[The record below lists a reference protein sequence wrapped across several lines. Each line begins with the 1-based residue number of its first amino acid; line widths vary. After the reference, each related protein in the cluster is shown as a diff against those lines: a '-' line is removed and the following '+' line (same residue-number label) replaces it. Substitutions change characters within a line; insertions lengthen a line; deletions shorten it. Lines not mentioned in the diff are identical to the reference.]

1 MNRKGWTYK
10 KLREVCDLITDGSH
24 NPPKGVE
31 HSSYRMISS
40 QNVFD
45 DMLVADDSNIRFL
58 SEEDYER
65 ENKRTR
71 LSENVVLLTIVGAIG
86 RSCVLKESDKYLT
99 LQRSVAAL
107 HPSSSIESRY
117 LMHCLIGYRKVL
129 ENEAHG
135 AAQKGIYLKQLS
147 SLEIPLPPKDTQ
159 VKIVSEL
166 DSLKDSITL
175 LQKQLT
181 DLDELAMSIFY
192 DMFGDPLL
200 NPMAWPI
207 KKIGDIGNVERGAG
221 ISKKDFVDSGLPCI
235 HYGQLHTSF
244 GPTAYKNITFIPS
257 NLLPKYKIAHT
268 GDVIMAITSEDVE
281 GSCKSTAWLGD
292 FDLVVGSDAAI
303 YHHSINGVYV
313 SYYTM
318 TKAFYIEKEKYA
330 KGFKVTHIS
339 AKEIESIPI
348 PIPPMDLQ
356 ENFAQKVA
364 AIEDSKA
371 TFNVQIKELQNL
383 LAARMQYWFD

>member
-1 MNRKGWTYK
+1 MNRNGWTYK
-10 KLREVCDLITDGSH
+10 KLGDICESELGKTLNHSTDTGNLYPYLCAINILWDKIDLSTLKETRFEESEIGRYTV
-24 NPPKGVE
+24 NKGDLLICEGGDVGRAAIWLNDE
-31 HSSYRMISS
+31 PILY
-40 QNVFD
+40 QNALHRVRFD
-45 DMLVADDSNIRFL
+45 DGFNTRFYL
-58 SEEDYER
+58 YYL
-65 ENKRTR
+65 KY
-71 LSENVVLLTIVGAIG
+71 
-86 RSCVLKESDKYLT
+86 LKESGIID
-99 LQRSVAAL
+99 
-107 HPSSSIESRY
+107 SRY
-117 LMHCLIGYRKVL
+117 S
-129 ENEAHG
+129 
-135 AAQKGIYLKQLS
+135 KGVTIKHLVKS
-147 SLEIPLPPKDTQ
+147 SLLAIPVPIPKFETQ
-159 VKIVSEL
+159 TQIVSEL
-166 DSLKDSITL
+166 DSLKDSVTM
-175 LQKQLT
+175 LQQQLT

-257 NLLPKYKIAHT
+257 DLLPKYKIAHT

-348 PIPPMDLQ
+348 PIPPMELQ

-371 TFNVQIKELQNL
+371 TLNVQIKELQNL

>member
-1 MNRKGWTYK
+1 MNRDSWTYK
-10 KLREVCDLITDGSH
+10 KLGDIAEIVGGSTPKTNVEEYWDGDNYWVTPAEIGESVFVNKTNRTITESAVKSCH
-24 NPPKGVE
+24 
-31 HSSYRMISS
+31 
-40 QNVFD
+40 
-45 DMLVADDSNIRFL
+45 L
-58 SEEDYER
+58 SLLPVG
-65 ENKRTR
+65 T
-71 LSENVVLLTIVGAIG
+71 VLLSSRAPIGKLGITTVPMYCNQGFKNIICSETLHNKYVYYYLSNNVPYIQSLGRGATFKEVSKKIVEEIAIP
-86 RSCVLKESDKYLT
+86 V
-99 LQRSVAAL
+99 
-107 HPSSSIESRY
+107 
-117 LMHCLIGYRKVL
+117 
-129 ENEAHG
+129 
-135 AAQKGIYLKQLS
+135 
-147 SLEIPLPPKDTQ
+147 PPKDIQ
-159 VKIVSEL
+159 IKIALEL
-166 DSLKDSITL
+166 DTLNDSITL
-175 LQKQLT
+175 LQQQLT

-257 NLLPKYKIAHT
+257 DLLPKYKIAHT

-348 PIPPMDLQ
+348 PIPPMELQ

-371 TFNVQIKELQNL
+371 TLNVQIKELQNL